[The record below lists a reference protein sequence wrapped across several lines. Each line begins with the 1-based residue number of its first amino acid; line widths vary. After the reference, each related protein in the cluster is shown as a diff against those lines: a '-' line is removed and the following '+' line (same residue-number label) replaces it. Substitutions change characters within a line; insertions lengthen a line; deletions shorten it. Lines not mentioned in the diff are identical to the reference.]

1 VEAIG
6 VGWFSTISAVFL
18 IVSGLCVWATTI
30 FGDKWRNNVDERN
43 QRKEE
48 KKLQDNSG
56 ERDVEKTAEV

>member
-1 VEAIG
+1 
-6 VGWFSTISAVFL
+6 
-18 IVSGLCVWATTI
+18 VWATTI